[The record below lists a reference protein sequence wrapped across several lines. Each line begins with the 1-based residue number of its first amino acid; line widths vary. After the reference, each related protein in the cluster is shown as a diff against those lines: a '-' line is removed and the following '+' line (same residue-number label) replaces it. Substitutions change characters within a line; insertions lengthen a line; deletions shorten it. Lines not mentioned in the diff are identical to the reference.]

1 MDGKRC
7 YDVVRNKARSDRTIV
22 NRRDWY
28 GFVLETTRER
38 VAVGE
43 IERDARCS
51 RSAIDERIRLERFAA
66 REMKD
71 GRHKEVI
78 RRVWGG
84 LDVSSEL
91 KSRTVNQC
99 SNIRTVSR
107 RYSRSLSA
115 MTLRPAL
122 SALSICAYLHMVCAP
137 VFTLARS
144 LFVSSLIQRQ

>member
-7 YDVVRNKARSDRTIV
+7 YDVVRNKARSDGTIV

-43 IERDARCS
+43 IERDARRS

-71 GRHKEVI
+71 GGHKEVI

-84 LDVSSEL
+84 LDVRSEL
-91 KSRTVNQC
+91 KSRTVN
-99 SNIRTVSR
+99 R
-107 RYSRSLSA
+107 L
-115 MTLRPAL
+115 
-122 SALSICAYLHMVCAP
+122 LHP
-137 VFTLARS
+137 
-144 LFVSSLIQRQ
+144 